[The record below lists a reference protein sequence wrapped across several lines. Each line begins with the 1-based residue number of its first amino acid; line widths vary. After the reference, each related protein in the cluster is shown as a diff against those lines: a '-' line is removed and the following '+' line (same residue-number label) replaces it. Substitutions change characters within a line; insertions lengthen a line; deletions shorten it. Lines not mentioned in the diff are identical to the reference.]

1 MKMKSKLFGFGAKS
15 ALYLMA
21 ICGALFT
28 SCYEKEEIDADPIA
42 PAAYYVIGSV
52 SNGSNGQSL
61 NATVT
66 VDGAAVTLTNGAFI
80 KKVDYKEAGYVVA
93 ATADGF
99 YPVTRTVYCIAVA
112 EGQTSTAV
120 ADIRLFDATSQV
132 TPPTGVQTPTE
143 AQIQVVKDAVVGSF
157 IPKVGNDATVGSS
170 TITINDDGS
179 MTIATPITLKAAS
192 VDPVTVTY
200 SYYEGFDLATD
211 ITTRAVTFQQQFLA
225 NASAYLN
232 RVHPLAKKTATATLK
247 GGGLSITGYI
257 LTYTI
262 NLEDLVFNIDG
273 TNYGAIVSYMTNV
286 KVAPTLD
293 SHDSLESHDSHDSH
307 DGHGGSSNA
316 GGGAGTAE

>member
-1 MKMKSKLFGFGAKS
+1 
-15 ALYLMA
+15 MA

-52 SNGSNGQSL
+52 SNGSNGQSM

-66 VDGAAVTLTNGAFI
+66 VDGTAVTLTNGAFI
-80 KKVDYKEAGYVVA
+80 QEVDYKKAGYVIT
-93 ATADGF
+93 ATAEGF
-99 YPVTRTVYCIAVA
+99 YPVTRTVYCVAVA

-132 TPPTGVQTPTE
+132 TPPTGVQTPTK
-143 AQIQVVKDAVVGSF
+143 AQIQAVKAAVVGRF
-157 IPKVGNDATVGSS
+157 VPEVGNDATVGSS

-179 MTIATPITLKAAS
+179 MTIATPITLKTAS
-192 VDPVTVTY
+192 VDPVNVTY

-232 RVHPLAKKTATATLK
+232 RVYPLAKKTATATLK

-262 NLEDLVFNIDG
+262 NLNDLIFNIDG
-273 TNYGAIVSYMTNV
+273 INYGAIVSYMTNV

-293 SHDSLESHDSHDSH
+293 SHDSHDSH

>member
-52 SNGSNGQSL
+52 SNGSNGQSM

-143 AQIQVVKDAVVGSF
+143 AQIQAVQAAVVESF
-157 IPKVGNDATVGSS
+157 VPEVGAEATVGTS
-170 TITINDDGS
+170 TTLINDDGT

-192 VDPVTVTY
+192 VDPVNVTY

-232 RVHPLAKKTATATLK
+232 RVYPLVKKTATTTLT

-262 NLEDLVFNIDG
+262 NLDDLIFNIDG
-273 TNYGAIVSYMTNV
+273 INYGAIVSYMTNV
-286 KVAPTLD
+286 KVAPTVD
-293 SHDSLESHDSHDSH
+293 SHDSHDSH

>member
-28 SCYEKEEIDADPIA
+28 SCYEKEEIDVDPVA

-52 SNGSNGQSL
+52 SNGSNGQSM

-66 VDGAAVTLTNGAFI
+66 VDGVAVTLTNGAFI

-99 YPVTRTVYCIAVA
+99 YPVTRTVYCVAVA

-143 AQIQVVKDAVVGSF
+143 AQIEAVKNAVVASF
-157 IPKVGNDATVGSS
+157 TPEVGPEATVGTS
-170 TITINDDGS
+170 TTLINDDGT
-179 MTIATPITLKAAS
+179 MTITTPIALKTTS
-192 VDPVTVTY
+192 VDPVDVTY

-211 ITTRAVTFQQQFLA
+211 ITTRGVTFQQQFLA

-232 RVHPLAKKTATATLK
+232 RVYPLVKKTATTTLT
-247 GGGLSITGYI
+247 GGGLTIIGYR

-262 NLEDLVFNIDG
+262 HFDDLIFNIDG
-273 TNYGAIVSYMTNV
+273 INYGAIVSYMTHL
-286 KVAPTLD
+286 KVVPTLD
-293 SHDSLESHDSHDSH
+293 SHDSHDSH